1 MVDLSGLRTDPL
13 EFCSEILPH
22 VSRTFALTIPALREP
37 LRTHVK
43 VSYLLCRVVDT
54 IEDHTEISDDLRQD
68 LFTRFANLIQAD
80 PESSGVEE
88 FTHRWPGHVDI
99 HHNALVSNV
108 GLVLGAY
115 RTFPEPTRDPIRRC
129 VLEMIDGMR
138 SFPTPLTS
146 REPAEACK
154 DLDQLEHYCHYVAGT
169 VGVLLSHLFA
179 AELGINWMTSDRI
192 EQGRRF
198 GLGLQLTNIIKDHA
212 SDRNRG
218 ISFIPLAWFE
228 NDRLSKR
235 GGNIIVTRALEHF
248 DAAMTYVHS
257 IPPDREDMRLFCLW
271 ASHLALAT
279 LRLAANGDSRPAKVN
294 REELW
299 DIIEKAKQS
308 VRSNE
313 ELATLHGDYKRAAL
327 AALSS

>member
-1 MVDLSGLRTDPL
+1 MIDASGLRTDPL

-37 LRTHVK
+37 LRTQVG

-54 IEDHTEISDDLRQD
+54 IEDHGQMTDDLRQD
-68 LFTRFANLIQAD
+68 LFTRFASLIQTD
-80 PESSGVEE
+80 PDSSRVKE
-88 FTHRWPGHVDI
+88 FTHRWPGHADI
-99 HHNALVSNV
+99 NHDTLVSNV
-108 GLVLGAY
+108 GLVLSAY
-115 RTFPEPTRDPIRRC
+115 RTFPERTRAPIQQC
-129 VLEMIDGMR
+129 VLEMIEGMR
-138 SFPTPLTS
+138 CFPTALTS
-146 REPAEACK
+146 GELTEACAN
-154 DLDQLEHYCHYVAGT
+154 LEQLEQYCHYVAGT
-169 VGVLLSHLFA
+169 VGILLSHLFA
-179 AELGINWMTSDRI
+179 AEVGVKWMTSDRI

-218 ISFIPLAWFE
+218 ISFVPLAWFE
-228 NDRLSKR
+228 NDRLSRKGR
-235 GGNIIVTRALEHF
+235 EIIVTRALEHL

-279 LRLAANGDSRPAKVN
+279 LRLAATGDSHPAKVDRN
-294 REELW
+294 ELW
-299 DIIEKAKQS
+299 VIVEKARQS
-308 VRSNE
+308 VASNI